1 MAPPA
6 QQPVSSPNEP
16 QPYVH
21 NGWRQVVHGQW
32 TRETTGGE
40 TGISYN
46 QNVRDGHTELTTS
59 LTFSTSLSTTE
70 LIQRVRNAWLVCH
83 ASHPEVAIQLSTGTE
98 IPQIM
103 TFDTL
108 QSEADAEAWLQ
119 ETLHVVTD
127 QQAPDVARMTYSRR
141 LPTKGKRSMLYLVTA
156 GAAYPEYP
164 NRHCFVWNFGHTMAD
179 AYSVVLFNNYL
190 LRTLTQVPGDR
201 NLAVSELDYSGLAS
215 RLPVTPITPYE
226 QEHQPTREQR
236 EEAIAGA
243 ISQAELY
250 SSKVL
255 NPDHFNQQLKL
266 METSYVDG
274 QVDSN
279 VPRTGRCLACPRHL
293 LHQTSIRGRRIQ
305 SPPHGPSRTKTQHH
319 IRRRSGHGARH
330 KADVRQGP

>member
-1 MAPPA
+1 MKTIDFVVIMAPPA
-6 QQPVSSPNEP
+6 QQPVSSPNQP

-21 NGWRQVVHGQW
+21 NGWRQFAHGQW

-46 QNVRDGHTELTTS
+46 QNVRDGHTELTTT
-59 LTFSTSLSTTE
+59 LPFSTSLSTPE
-70 LIQRVRNAWLVCH
+70 LVQRVRNAWLVCH
-83 ASHPEVAIQLSTGTE
+83 ATHPEVAIQLSTGTE

-127 QQAPDVARMTYSRR
+127 QHASEVARMTYSRR
-141 LPTKGKRSMLYLVTA
+141 LPTKGKRSMLYLITA

-243 ISQAELY
+243 IAQAELY

-255 NPDHFNQQLKL
+255 NPDHLN
-266 METSYVDG
+266 
-274 QVDSN
+274 
-279 VPRTGRCLACPRHL
+279 
-293 LHQTSIRGRRIQ
+293 
-305 SPPHGPSRTKTQHH
+305 
-319 IRRRSGHGARH
+319 
-330 KADVRQGP
+330 